1 MTNSNLP
8 LWHDD
13 LFACYPAMID
23 RLQTLVKKGTVKVI
37 KEADDISDLFPDGEG
52 GSRRLPLDGAI
63 YVIFDSINPIGDGN
77 DDGKNQEQEI
87 GFSLVFTVKKY
98 NFRGLSGMSVGKV
111 LAQIGKCMNGFEPVK
126 DGRALTLSPFEQ
138 RNPLPVQYKNGFGYF
153 SLRYVTTVATY
164 ADNLD

>member
-1 MTNSNLP
+1 MSDLP

-13 LFACYPAMID
+13 LFACYPAMIE
-23 RLQTLVKKGTVKVI
+23 RLQTLVKDGTVKVI

-63 YVIFDSINPIGDGN
+63 YVIFDSINPTGDSNGK
-77 DDGKNQEQEI
+77 GKNQLHEI
-87 GFSLVFTVKKY
+87 GFSLVYTVKKY

-111 LAQIGKCMNGFEPVK
+111 LARIGHCINGFEPEI
-126 DGRALTLSPFEQ
+126 DGRALTLSPFEH

-153 SLRYVTTVATY
+153 SFRYVTTVATY
-164 ADNLD
+164 AGNLD